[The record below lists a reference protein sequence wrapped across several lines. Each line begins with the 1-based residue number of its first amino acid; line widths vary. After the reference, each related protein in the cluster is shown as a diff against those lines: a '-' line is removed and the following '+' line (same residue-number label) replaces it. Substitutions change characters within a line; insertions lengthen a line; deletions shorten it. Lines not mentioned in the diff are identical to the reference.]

1 MEIKIRQKQILTAC
15 IMLAGGFI
23 LFNAAFL
30 LFAGVYWAMEALSE
44 STGKPFNP
52 SASRL
57 LAYLFILIISGLIL
71 SSRLKTI
78 VKATILELPLMVTL
92 VMAGI
97 YFYGK
102 PIYLLILFC
111 AAIIAVVV
119 AYIMYRKLSWQY
131 YFAVASVTVLGVCI
145 MIFNIQI

>member
-1 MEIKIRQKQILTAC
+1 MEIKNWPKQILTSG
-15 IMLAGGFI
+15 IMLAGGFV

-30 LFAGVYWAMEALSE
+30 LFAGIFWAMEALSE
-44 STGKPFNP
+44 STGKLFNP
-52 SASRL
+52 STSRL
-57 LAYLFILIISGLIL
+57 LAYLCIMIISGLIL
-71 SSRLKTI
+71 SSRLKVI